1 MKKTS
6 AILILF
12 IFLMS
17 IWIKNL
23 YDDIYWLKLDSNI
36 HLIEDSN
43 EVNTIRILNNKIDS
57 LEKLNIKDIE
67 KPKEKRKKIIN
78 KNIDSLVVIKSVT
91 VDTINL
97 K

>member
-91 VDTINL
+91 IDTINL

>member
-17 IWIKNL
+17 MWIKNL